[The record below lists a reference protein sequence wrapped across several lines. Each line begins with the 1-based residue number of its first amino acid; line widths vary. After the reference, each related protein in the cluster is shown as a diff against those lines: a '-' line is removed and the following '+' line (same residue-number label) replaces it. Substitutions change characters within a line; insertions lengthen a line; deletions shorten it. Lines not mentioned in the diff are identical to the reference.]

1 MIKLA
6 FVRSVSKKYLSMQQS
21 MRRNQKLWSSIK
33 LVFTLVLFLW
43 VLSWYAVSITIAS
56 TKGYF
61 HRQESRIND
70 DLVFERSIIDLELLQ
85 LEKELLSNIGSVNG
99 QRYWSTNRMEIVT
112 TYENEL
118 AYENSLTEEEEIQ
131 E

>member
-1 MIKLA
+1 
-6 FVRSVSKKYLSMQQS
+6 MQQS

-43 VLSWYAVSITIAS
+43 VLSWYAISITIAS

-118 AYENSLTEEEEIQ
+118 AYENSLAEEDEIQ